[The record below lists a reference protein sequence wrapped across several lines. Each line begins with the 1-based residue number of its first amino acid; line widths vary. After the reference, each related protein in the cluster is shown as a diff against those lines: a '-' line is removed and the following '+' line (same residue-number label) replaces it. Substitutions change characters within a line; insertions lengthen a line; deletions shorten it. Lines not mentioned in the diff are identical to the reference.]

1 MRKNEIPTFLFIH
14 IWEECVPSS
23 RVVGVIYR
31 QWRVEPVAA
40 VIDVVNDDAALQM
53 LGRVFLVLHI
63 VEEGIVL
70 LGSIR
75 VAVLGLR
82 VEEEDLTVVHLYHE
96 IHIEERLV
104 ALAVSVGHGIVLA
117 TAVAILIP
125 PVYRVAMGFE
135 EEGKL
140 LLGC

>member
-1 MRKNEIPTFLFIH
+1 
-14 IWEECVPSS
+14 
-23 RVVGVIYR
+23 
-31 QWRVEPVAA
+31 
-40 VIDVVNDDAALQM
+40 M

-70 LGSIR
+70 LGSIGI
-75 VAVLGLR
+75 AVLGLR

-125 PVYRVAMGFE
+125 PVYRVAMGLE

>member
-14 IWEECVPSS
+14 IREECVPSL

-40 VIDVVNDDAALQM
+40 VIDVVHDDAALQM
-53 LGRVFLVLHI
+53 LGRVLLVLHI

-75 VAVLGLR
+75 VAVLSFR
-82 VEEEDLTVVHLYHE
+82 VEE
-96 IHIEERLV
+96 
-104 ALAVSVGHGIVLA
+104 
-117 TAVAILIP
+117 
-125 PVYRVAMGFE
+125 
-135 EEGKL
+135 
-140 LLGC
+140 